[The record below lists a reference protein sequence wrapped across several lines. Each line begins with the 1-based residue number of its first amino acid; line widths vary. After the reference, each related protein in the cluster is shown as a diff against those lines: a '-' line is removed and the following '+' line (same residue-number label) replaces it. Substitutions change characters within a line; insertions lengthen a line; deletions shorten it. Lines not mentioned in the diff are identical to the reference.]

1 MIHNNICCHIY
12 HAETA
17 QTRKTWNCYCS
28 TSLIRGSG
36 KPIEK
41 DIDITTPRLRVNHC
55 YSILFLFEIYQISNH
70 KIEAQRFIFIPSK
83 EAPTLL
89 FMATPLGSSTGIG
102 ICQQVTDGAKI
113 HIFSKMAK
121 KRVGKIW
128 KGQKIC
134 LLVASNKQLYSIQT

>member
-1 MIHNNICCHIY
+1 MINNNICYRIY

-70 KIEAQRFIFIPSK
+70 KTEAQRFIFIPSK

-113 HIFSKMAK
+113 A
-121 KRVGKIW
+121 
-128 KGQKIC
+128 QKIRTAKRFGKF
-134 LLVASNKQLYSIQT
+134 LNIIPNYTIT